1 MKIILTETQ
10 FKRVILKVGD
20 PPDTSEK
27 TIIQNTKNKLST
39 AMENLRDF
47 FSKLLSIEVE
57 LRGVQ
62 NKGQM
67 GKSDISKNYNKISNL
82 IEKLNEV
89 IKNPSLAT
97 RLTHS
102 GLSKWMVDEINTV
115 LNDIVITYKPLK
127 KHSINFDEFINN
139 VRGGDKYLMTNN
151 ILDNKN
157 CCKPKDV
164 KSFNNSVNS
173 FIRQLTDA
181 NDKIDSKPISESHVD
196 SKGVNY
202 VKDIDK
208 SSSDNEDL
216 CDELTINSV
225 EELKDKMRGMDIS
238 KDDRKKITVIIKKM
252 KRDFNY
258 LSADL
263 DVANTYL
270 RHIQN
275 IICTYS
281 KEDIKNID

>member
-1 MKIILTETQ
+1 MKILLTETQ
-10 FKRVILKVGD
+10 FKRVILKEGD
-20 PPDTSEK
+20 PPDASEK

-39 AMENLRDF
+39 SMENLRDL
-47 FSKLLSIEVE
+47 FSKLLSIVVS
-57 LRGVQ
+57 LRGGQ
-62 NKGQM
+62 NKGKM
-67 GKSDISKNYNKISNL
+67 GKSDIPKNYNKISKL
-82 IEKLNEV
+82 IEELNKL
-89 IKNPSLAT
+89 IKKPSLT
-97 RLTHS
+97 RSLTHS

-115 LNDIVITYKPLK
+115 LNDIVKSYKPLK
-127 KHSINFDEFINN
+127 NHSINFDEFINN
-139 VRGGDKYLMTNN
+139 VSGEDKYQITGD
-151 ILDNKN
+151 IFDNKN

-164 KSFNNSVNS
+164 KSFNNSVDS

-208 SSSDNEDL
+208 SSSDNEDI